1 MLHRNFFATLF
12 AVVTVAQFA
21 SADDVRFVKGDDGQ
35 TYRET
40 RRIVKQPVSETQ
52 YVDHPYTTYSERVT
66 TELQPNYRNVYT
78 PVTEYSWD
86 PYLAGRWNPFTSP
99 HVEYKYTPH
108 TRWDTRTEQTAVPIT
123 RRELVPVQGV
133 TRTPVTT
140 MRMAD
145 VEQTERMA
153 VRNDT
158 ALGSLATG
166 QSVGGVANLQGN
178 DPPRQG
184 MDRR

>member
-1 MLHRNFFATLF
+1 MLHRTFFAVLF
-12 AVVTVAQFA
+12 VAAAQSA
-21 SADDVRFVKGDDGQ
+21 LADDVRFYKGDDGN

-52 YVDHPYTTYSERVT
+52 YVDHPYTVYSERVS

-78 PVTEYSWD
+78 PVTEYTWE
-86 PYLAGRWNPFTSP
+86 PVMAGRWNPFSSP
-99 HVEYKYTPH
+99 HVEYQYKPH
-108 TRWDTRTEQTAVPIT
+108 TRWDVRTEQTTVPIT

-140 MRMAD
+140 LKMVD
-145 VEQTERMA
+145 VEQTEKMA

-158 ALGSLATG
+158 ALGSLSVG